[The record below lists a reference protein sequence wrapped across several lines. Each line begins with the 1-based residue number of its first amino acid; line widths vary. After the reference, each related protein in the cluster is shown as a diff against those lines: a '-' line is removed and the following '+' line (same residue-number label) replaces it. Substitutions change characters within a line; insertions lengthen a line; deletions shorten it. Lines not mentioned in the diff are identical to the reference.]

1 MEKSM
6 KPSIFLNDIFTKGA
20 ILGVVMLASNI
31 IETSMMYYGATLSWV
46 FATSIEIL
54 VVMALYCW
62 LIFRFTKRHAELVV
76 RERSE
81 MPYFTY
87 FNGLNYAIDISML
100 AGVVVGLGSY
110 MFRHYVIGFENYI
123 AGYVKL
129 VQDIVSQSE
138 VPASMI
144 GTYEQM
150 FKSIESQSEPS
161 LISSIFSS
169 VTNYLIAGTLVGL
182 VVAAKTKREPK
193 IFDEKN
199 EQ

>member
-6 KPSIFLNDIFTKGA
+6 KPSNFLNDIFTKGA
-20 ILGVVMLASNI
+20 ILGVVMLASNV

-46 FATSIEIL
+46 LATSIEIL